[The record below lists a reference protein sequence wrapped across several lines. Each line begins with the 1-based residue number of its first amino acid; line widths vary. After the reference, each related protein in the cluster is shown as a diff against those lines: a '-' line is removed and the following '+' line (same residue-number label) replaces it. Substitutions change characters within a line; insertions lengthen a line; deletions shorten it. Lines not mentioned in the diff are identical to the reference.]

1 VSAGASTPD
10 CALDCDVLIAGGGMV
25 GASLAVALAGL
36 PLRVQL
42 VESVPAG
49 TPGQPSFDART
60 TALSRSS
67 QHILAALGIWP
78 AVQADAAP
86 IRRIH
91 ISERGRFGTSV
102 IDGDEEGGEPLGYV
116 LENRLLGAA
125 LWRAMAACQRLGI
138 RAPASVTGVT
148 TGADWMTVGVRTAD
162 GEAGVRTRLLIVADG
177 ARSPLRAG
185 LGIDARVRPYGQVA
199 ITGNVAVSNPGPGG
213 TAYERFTA
221 AGPLALLPAGPG
233 RYGFV
238 LTRRAAEAD
247 GIVALPDGEFLA
259 LLQAEFGFRLGR
271 FDRVGVRSSYPLDLV
286 VAGAV
291 TAPRVAIIGNA
302 AHGLHP
308 IAGQGYNLGLRDAAA
323 LAELL
328 AEGQVDPGDAALLA
342 RWAAWREPDQRKV
355 VAFTDGLV
363 RLFDRPG
370 LGALRGLGLALFDT
384 LPGAKPLLARET
396 MGLGG
401 RRSRLA
407 RGLGL

>member
-1 VSAGASTPD
+1 
-10 CALDCDVLIAGGGMV
+10 MV

-36 PLRVQL
+36 PLRVML
-42 VESVPAG
+42 VEAVPAG
-49 TPGQPSFDART
+49 SPGQPSFDART

-67 QHILAALGIWP
+67 QHILATLGIW
-78 AVQADAAP
+78 AGVAADAAP

-91 ISERGRFGTSV
+91 VSERGRFGTTV

-125 LWRAMAACQRLGI
+125 LWRAMGARPGLEI
-138 RAPASVTGVT
+138 RAPASVSAVATGEDAVT
-148 TGADWMTVGVRTAD
+148 ATLRSGAGAAD
-162 GEAGVRTRLLIVADG
+162 VRTRLLVVADG

-185 LGIDARVRPYGQVA
+185 LGIAARVRPYGQVA
-199 ITGNVAVSNPGPGG
+199 ITGNVAVSNPGSGG
-213 TAYERFTA
+213 TAFERFTA

-238 LTRRAAEAD
+238 LTRRAAEAEA
-247 GIVALPDGEFLA
+247 IVALPDAEFLA
-259 LLQAEFGFRLGR
+259 LLQAEFGHRLGR

-291 TAPRVAIIGNA
+291 TGPRVAVIGNA

-328 AEGQVDPGDAALLA
+328 AERPADPGDAMLLA

-370 LGALRGLGLALFDT
+370 LGVLRGLGLALFDT

>member
-1 VSAGASTPD
+1 MSATTTAP
-10 CALDCDVLIAGGGMV
+10 DCDVLIAGGGMV

-36 PLRVQL
+36 PLRVML
-42 VESVPAG
+42 VEAVPAG
-49 TPGQPSFDART
+49 SPGQPSFDART

-67 QHILAALGIWP
+67 QHILATLGIW
-78 AVQADAAP
+78 AGVAADAAP

-91 ISERGRFGTSV
+91 VSERGRFGTTV

-125 LWRAMAACQRLGI
+125 LWRAMGASPGLEI
-138 RAPASVTGVT
+138 RAPASVSAVATGEDAVT
-148 TGADWMTVGVRTAD
+148 ATLRSGAGAAD
-162 GEAGVRTRLLIVADG
+162 VRTRLLVVADG

-185 LGIDARVRPYGQVA
+185 LGIAARVRPYGQVA
-199 ITGNVAVSNPGPGG
+199 ITGNVAVSNPGSGG
-213 TAYERFTA
+213 TAFERFTA

-238 LTRRAAEAD
+238 LTRRAAEAEA
-247 GIVALPDGEFLA
+247 IVALPDAEFLA
-259 LLQAEFGFRLGR
+259 LLQAEFGHRLGR

-291 TAPRVAIIGNA
+291 TGPRVAVIGNA

-328 AEGQVDPGDAALLA
+328 AERPADPGDAMLLA

-370 LGALRGLGLALFDT
+370 LGVLRGLGLALFDT

>member
-1 VSAGASTPD
+1 MSATTTAP
-10 CALDCDVLIAGGGMV
+10 DCDVLIAGGGMV

-36 PLRVQL
+36 PLRVML
-42 VESVPAG
+42 VEAVPAG
-49 TPGQPSFDART
+49 SPGQPSFDART

-67 QHILAALGIWP
+67 QHILATLGIW
-78 AVQADAAP
+78 AGVAADAAP

-91 ISERGRFGTSV
+91 VSERGRFGTTV

-125 LWRAMAACQRLGI
+125 LWRAMGARPGLEI
-138 RAPASVTGVT
+138 RAPASVSAVATGEDAVT
-148 TGADWMTVGVRTAD
+148 ATLRSGAGAAD
-162 GEAGVRTRLLIVADG
+162 VRTRLLVVADG

-185 LGIDARVRPYGQVA
+185 LGIAARVRPYGQVA
-199 ITGNVAVSNPGPGG
+199 ITGNVAVSNPGSGG
-213 TAYERFTA
+213 TAFERFTA

-238 LTRRAAEAD
+238 LTRRAAEAEA
-247 GIVALPDGEFLA
+247 IVALPDAEFLA
-259 LLQAEFGFRLGR
+259 LLQAEFGHRLGR

-291 TAPRVAIIGNA
+291 TGPRVAVIGNA

-328 AEGQVDPGDAALLA
+328 AERPADPGDAMLLA

-370 LGALRGLGLALFDT
+370 LGVLRGLGLALFDT